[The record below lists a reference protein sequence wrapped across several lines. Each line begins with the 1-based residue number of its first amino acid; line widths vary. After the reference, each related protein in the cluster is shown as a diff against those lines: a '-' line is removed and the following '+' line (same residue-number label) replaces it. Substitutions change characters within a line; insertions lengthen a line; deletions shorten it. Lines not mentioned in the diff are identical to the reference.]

1 MMVYVNRSQAGSMSF
16 TRTAQ
21 RSLRTTQGVFA
32 VLFVFYGAWLI
43 ITLPQFGVTWDV
55 FFEFP
60 RATAYVNHFLGGSTD
75 PHLSPWHRISYE
87 QATTIRNESWN
98 GCLPSLCAALA
109 GRVFFEWLGM
119 LDYIDSY
126 HLGLTL
132 IWIAAV
138 GHFYFRLQ
146 ELHSPRHALLA
157 SILLGLAP
165 RIVGEVHNNMKDLP
179 CMAFTT
185 AGFLEMAIGV
195 KRNRVGHL
203 VAAGL
208 LFGCALS
215 SKFTAGLMILPVAVC
230 LWLSFREPG
239 RFPRPP
245 WHFRLAVAA
254 MPLLAVA
261 VVYAHW
267 PYLWVPPVKLW
278 HRLGGLATVTNVRS
292 GSGYPSIYPL
302 AMLAITTPIPV
313 LIGLGLAA
321 VFTVRKASRQAIASP
336 LWWTWWIWL
345 LWILCVFSSGRIA
358 LFDGIRHF
366 LLVWPPLAVLS
377 AWGLLQG
384 LQALDERLAGGTGAH
399 RWLFPTAIGTILV
412 TSTVPDLLYHPYE
425 ITYFNAL
432 VGGLPGA
439 TRIRFG
445 PAVLEFEPRDYWGT
459 SVRQA
464 MRWINENLPTGAA
477 VSFGIPSQLYPVYP
491 LRSDLVRVAF
501 RQHTSGRPHYVVFLN
516 RRRWFTDLEM
526 GAISKG
532 RLIHHETS
540 RGVPLAMVYRL
551 PD

>member
-1 MMVYVNRSQAGSMSF
+1 MNF
-16 TRTAQ
+16 TPTAQ
-21 RSLRTTQGVFA
+21 RSLRTTHGAFA
-32 VLFVFYGAWLI
+32 VLLVVYGAWLI
-43 ITLPQFGVTWDV
+43 ITLPQYGVTWDV
-55 FFEFP
+55 FLEFP
-60 RATAYVNHFLGGSTD
+60 RATGYVNHFLPGTSGTG
-75 PHLSPWHRISYE
+75 LSPWHHMSYE
-87 QATTIRNESWN
+87 EAKTNPSESSN

-109 GRVFFEWLGM
+109 GKVFFEWLG
-119 LDYIDSY
+119 LLNHIDSY

-132 IWIAAV
+132 VWIAAV

-179 CMAFTT
+179 CMAFAS

-195 KRNRVGHL
+195 KRNRAGHL
-203 VAAGL
+203 VAAGI

-215 SKFTAGLMILPVAVC
+215 SKFTAALMVLPVAAY
-230 LWLSFREPG
+230 LWLSFRG
-239 RFPRPP
+239 SGWFPRPP
-245 WHFRLAVAA
+245 WRFSLAIAA
-254 MPLLAVA
+254 MPLFAVTIL
-261 VVYAHW
+261 YAHW
-267 PYLWVPPVKLW
+267 PYLWVRPAELRD
-278 HRLGGLATVTNVRS
+278 RLAGLAKVISVRS
-292 GSGYPSIYPL
+292 ISGGPSIYPL
-302 AMLAITTPIPV
+302 AMIAITTPILV
-313 LIGLGLAA
+313 LGGLGLALA
-321 VFTVRKASRQAIASP
+321 FTVRKASRQTMAGP
-336 LWWTWWIWL
+336 LRWVWWTWL
-345 LWILCVFSSGRIA
+345 LSVLCVFSSGRVA

-384 LQALDERLAGGTGAH
+384 LVALDARLAGGTGAH

-412 TSTVPDLLYHPYE
+412 TSTGPDLLYHPYE

-445 PAVLEFEPRDYWGT
+445 PPVLEFEPRDYWGT
-459 SVRQA
+459 SVRRA

-477 VSFGIPSQLYPVYP
+477 VSFGIPNRLYHVYP
-491 LRSDLVRVAF
+491 LRSDLVWVAR
-501 RQHTSGRPHYVVFLN
+501 RQHTIGRPHYVVFLN
-516 RRRWFTDLEM
+516 RRRWFTDLEK
-526 GAISKG
+526 GAMSQG
-532 RLIHHETS
+532 ELVHQETS